1 MAKKSGRKDAYET
14 KIKPRFDEIR
24 EWLINGANNDNIAHN
39 LGVSKVTF
47 YKYVKDKNEL
57 SELLKSGR
65 VAIVA
70 QLRSELIKK
79 ALGFEYSE
87 TKIIERED
95 PETGEKVKTVETYNK
110 KSLPDVGAINLAL
123 KNYDLENWSN
133 DPQGDAIK
141 REELELKKQK
151 LEKDDW

>member
-1 MAKKSGRKDAYET
+1 MAAKMGRKDAYET

-70 QLRSELIKK
+70 QLRSALIKK

-87 TKIIERED
+87 TKIIEREAA
-95 PETGEKVKTVETYNK
+95 PHSVASIWKIEGVLQYFFFATIIHPRFLLVWRK
-110 KSLPDVGAINLAL
+110 AL
-123 KNYDLENWSN
+123 
-133 DPQGDAIK
+133 
-141 REELELKKQK
+141 
-151 LEKDDW
+151 

>member
-1 MAKKSGRKDAYET
+1 MAEKRGRKDAYET

-24 EWLINGANNDNIAHN
+24 EWLINGANNDNIIHN
-39 LGVSKVTF
+39 LGISKKTF
-47 YKYVKDKNEL
+47 YKYL
-57 SELLKSGR
+57 SEKSEFLHLIKNGR
-65 VAIVA
+65 ITIVA
-70 QLRSELIKK
+70 ELRSALIKK
-79 ALGFEYSE
+79 AKGFDYTE

-110 KSLPDVGAINLAL
+110 KSLPDVAALNLAL
-123 KNYDLENWSN
+123 KNYDPENWSN

-151 LEKDDW
+151 LEKEDW

>member
-1 MAKKSGRKDAYET
+1 MAEKRGRKDAYET

-24 EWLINGANNDNIAHN
+24 EWLINGANNDNIIHN
-39 LGVSKVTF
+39 LGISKKTF
-47 YKYVKDKNEL
+47 YKYL
-57 SELLKSGR
+57 SEKSEFLHLIKNGR
-65 VAIVA
+65 ITIVA
-70 QLRSELIKK
+70 ELRSALIKK
-79 ALGFEYSE
+79 AKGFDYTE

-95 PETGEKVKTVETYNK
+95 PDTGDKIKTIETYNK
-110 KSLPDVGAINLAL
+110 KSLPDVAALNLAL
-123 KNYDLENWSN
+123 KNYDPENWSN

>member
-70 QLRSELIKK
+70 QLRSALIKK

-110 KSLPDVGAINLAL
+110 KSLPDVGALNLAL
-123 KNYDLENWSN
+123 KNYDPENWSN

>member
-1 MAKKSGRKDAYET
+1 MAAKMGRKDAYET

-70 QLRSELIKK
+70 QLRSALIKK

-110 KSLPDVGAINLAL
+110 KSLPDVGALNLAL
-123 KNYDLENWSN
+123 KNYDPENWSN

-151 LEKDDW
+151 LEKEDW